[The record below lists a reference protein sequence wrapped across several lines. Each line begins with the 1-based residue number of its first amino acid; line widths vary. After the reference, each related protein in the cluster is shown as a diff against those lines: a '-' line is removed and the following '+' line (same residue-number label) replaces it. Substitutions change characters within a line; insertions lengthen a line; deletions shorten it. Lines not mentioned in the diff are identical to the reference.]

1 MDKTPIIML
10 TGKSDNY
17 DKLKALDL
25 WNGWLFGET
34 LNRMSDGED

>member
-1 MDKTPIIML
+1 MMPKMDGWEVCRDKKMDKTPIIML

-25 WNGWLFGET
+25 WNG
-34 LNRMSDGED
+34 